1 MFGKVFVLWN
11 DVSEKLFIIFKNVI
25 KKFGEF
31 VVISD
36 LNFDIYVCEFF
47 VFLGFFGCG
56 KIMLMCMLVGF
67 EMLIFGVIELVG

>member
-11 DVSEKLFIIFKNVI
+11 DVSERLFIIFKNVI

-47 VFLGFFGCG
+47 VLLGLFGCG

-67 EMLIFGVIELVG
+67 EILMLGVIELVG